1 MPSRRYTFFM
11 LLRSTPDWL
20 RLSREDRQRFLGEH
34 VKPVFARYPAVP
46 MRFYDAEAFSGRCT
60 DIAVFETDDLEAY
73 TFLIDGLRDTAFFS
87 RPYFEV
93 LDIVPAVED
102 GYVEY
107 DRAQG
112 IQAA

>member
-1 MPSRRYTFFM
+1 MSRRYTFFM
-11 LLRSTPDWL
+11 LLRSTSDWL
-20 RLSREDRQRFLGEH
+20 KLSREERQRFLNRE
-34 VKPVFARYPAVP
+34 VRPLFADYPAVT

-60 DIAVFETDDLEAY
+60 DIAVFETADLGAY

-87 RPYFEV
+87 HPYFKV

-107 DRAQG
+107 DRAHG
-112 IQAA
+112 VQAA